1 MAKTETDYKKLL
13 RFKNNITN
21 NQVALGSV
29 VITNEA
35 NYYIAVSAIH
45 YVKKEET
52 YYCISPQSPIGA
64 LLLGKKV
71 GDVINFNKI
80 SFTLLEI
87 H

>member
-1 MAKTETDYKKLL
+1 MAKAETDYKKLL
-13 RFKNNITN
+13 RFNNKVTS
-21 NQVALGSV
+21 NQVALGTV

-35 NYYIAVSAIH
+35 NYYIAVSAKS
-45 YVKKEET
+45 YVKMEET

-71 GDVINFNKI
+71 GDVINFNKS